1 MAHIT
6 QQDFALAAEDL
17 VFHAMH
23 KINKVDFPPPHL
35 KHGRAARACLPSNP
49 PSFFNQAADQEN
61 DRLDEQIKKLD
72 NM

>member
-23 KINKVDFPPPHL
+23 KINQVTALLRH
-35 KHGRAARACLPSNP
+35 HISSTARPCSALLSL
-49 PSFFNQAADQEN
+49 F
-61 DRLDEQIKKLD
+61 
-72 NM
+72 

>member
-23 KINKVDFPPPHL
+23 KINKVKQPQMAP
-35 KHGRAARACLPSNP
+35 ATCLV
-49 PSFFNQAADQEN
+49 
-61 DRLDEQIKKLD
+61 LCI
-72 NM
+72 